1 MNKDLFFMQ
10 EALDEAK
17 KGLAKGE
24 VPVGAVLTFNNE
36 IIAKG
41 HNSPISSND
50 PSCHAEV
57 NTIREAASILKNYRL
72 EKTSLYVTL
81 EPCSMCC
88 GLLIHSRIENL
99 IFAALDPKSGA
110 VMSNASL
117 LDASFINHKVNYSQG
132 PLASQSSELLKS
144 FFRARRS

>member
-144 FFRARRS
+144 FFQARRS

>member
-1 MNKDLFFMQ
+1 MNKDLLFMQ

-57 NTIREAASILKNYRL
+57 NTIREAANILKNYRL

-81 EPCSMCC
+81 EPCAMCC

-110 VMSNASL
+110 VKSNASL
-117 LDASFINHKVNYSQG
+117 LDADFINHKVHYSQG
-132 PLASQSSELLKS
+132 LLENQSSELLKS
-144 FFRARRS
+144 FFRARRL

>member
-117 LDASFINHKVNYSQG
+117 LDADFINHKVNYSQG

-144 FFRARRS
+144 FFQARRS

>member
-1 MNKDLFFMQ
+1 MNKDLLFMQ

-117 LDASFINHKVNYSQG
+117 LDADFINHKVNYSQG

>member
-1 MNKDLFFMQ
+1 MNRDLFFMQ
-10 EALDEAK
+10 EALEEAK
-17 KGLAKGE
+17 KGLAEGE
-24 VPVGAVLTFNNE
+24 VPVGAVLTYKNK

-41 HNSPISSND
+41 HNNPISSND

-57 NTIREAASILKNYRL
+57 NTIREAARVLENYRL

-110 VMSNASL
+110 VMSNANL
-117 LDASFINHKVNYSQG
+117 LDAEFINHKVNYSQG
-132 PLASQSSELLKS
+132 PLEKQSSELLKS
-144 FFRARRS
+144 FFRARRL

>member
-1 MNKDLFFMQ
+1 MNKDFLFMQ

-57 NTIREAASILKNYRL
+57 NAIREAANILKNYRL

-81 EPCSMCC
+81 EPCAMCC

-144 FFRARRS
+144 FFRARRL

>member
-1 MNKDLFFMQ
+1 MNRDLFFMQ
-10 EALDEAK
+10 EALEEAK
-17 KGLAKGE
+17 KGLAEGE
-24 VPVGAVLTFNNE
+24 VPVGAVLTYKNK

-41 HNSPISSND
+41 HNTPIASND

-57 NTIREAASILKNYRL
+57 NTIREAARVLENYRL

-110 VMSNASL
+110 VMSNANL
-117 LDASFINHKVNYSQG
+117 LDAEFINHKVNYSQG
-132 PLASQSSELLKS
+132 PLEQQSSELLKS

>member
-1 MNKDLFFMQ
+1 MNKDLLFMQ

-57 NTIREAASILKNYRL
+57 NAIREAANILKNYRL

-81 EPCSMCC
+81 EPCAMCC

-144 FFRARRS
+144 FFRARRL

>member
-1 MNKDLFFMQ
+1 MNKDLLFMQ

-57 NTIREAASILKNYRL
+57 NTIREAANILKNYRL

-144 FFRARRS
+144 FFQARRS

>member
-1 MNKDLFFMQ
+1 MNKDFLFMQ

-117 LDASFINHKVNYSQG
+117 LDADFINHKVNYSQG

-144 FFRARRS
+144 FFRARRL

>member
-110 VMSNASL
+110 VKSNASL
-117 LDASFINHKVNYSQG
+117 LDADFINHKVHYSQG
-132 PLASQSSELLKS
+132 PLENQSSELLKS
-144 FFRARRS
+144 FFRARRL

>member
-1 MNKDLFFMQ
+1 MQ
-10 EALDEAK
+10 EAMAEAK
-17 KGLAKGE
+17 KGLAEGE
-24 VPVGAVLTFNNE
+24 VPVGAVLTYKNK
-36 IIAKG
+36 IIATG
-41 HNSPISSND
+41 HNTPISSND

-57 NTIREAASILKNYRL
+57 NTIREAARVLENYRL

-110 VMSNASL
+110 VMSNANL
-117 LDASFINHKVNYSQG
+117 LDAEFINHKVNYSQG
-132 PLASQSSELLKS
+132 PLEKQSSELLKS
-144 FFRARRS
+144 FFRARRL

>member
-1 MNKDLFFMQ
+1 MNKDLLFMQ

-57 NTIREAASILKNYRL
+57 NTIREAANILKNYRL

-81 EPCSMCC
+81 EPCAMCC

-132 PLASQSSELLKS
+132 PLATQSSELLKS

>member
-1 MNKDLFFMQ
+1 MNKDLLFMQ

-57 NTIREAASILKNYRL
+57 NTIREAANILKNYRL

-81 EPCSMCC
+81 EPCAMCC

>member
-1 MNKDLFFMQ
+1 MNKDLLFMQ

-57 NTIREAASILKNYRL
+57 NTIREAANILKNYRL

-81 EPCSMCC
+81 EPCAMCC

-117 LDASFINHKVNYSQG
+117 LDADFINHKVNYSQG

>member
-1 MNKDLFFMQ
+1 MNKDLLFMQ

-57 NTIREAASILKNYRL
+57 NTIREAANILKNYRL

-81 EPCSMCC
+81 EPCAMCC

-132 PLASQSSELLKS
+132 PLATQSSELLTS
-144 FFRARRS
+144 

>member
-1 MNKDLFFMQ
+1 MNRDLFFMQ
-10 EALDEAK
+10 EALEEAK
-17 KGLAKGE
+17 KGLAEGE
-24 VPVGAVLTFNNE
+24 VPVGAVLTYKNK
-36 IIAKG
+36 IIAKS
-41 HNSPISSND
+41 HNTPISSND

-57 NTIREAASILKNYRL
+57 NTIREAARVLENYRL

-110 VMSNASL
+110 VMSNANL
-117 LDASFINHKVNYSQG
+117 LDAEFINHKVNYSQG
-132 PLASQSSELLKS
+132 PLEKQSSELLKS
-144 FFRARRS
+144 FFRARRL

>member
-1 MNKDLFFMQ
+1 MNKDLLFMQ

-41 HNSPISSND
+41 HNRPISSND

-57 NTIREAASILKNYRL
+57 NTIREAANILKNYRL

-81 EPCSMCC
+81 EPCAMCC

-144 FFRARRS
+144 FFRARRL

>member
-10 EALDEAK
+10 KALEEAK
-17 KGLAKGE
+17 KGFSEGE
-24 VPVGAVLTFNNE
+24 VPVGAVLTLDNK

-57 NTIREAASILKNYRL
+57 NTIREAARVLKNYRL

-81 EPCSMCC
+81 EPCTMCC
-88 GLLIHSRIENL
+88 GLLIHSRIKNL

-110 VMSNASL
+110 VISNGNL
-117 LDASFINHKVNYSQG
+117 LDADFINHKVNYYQG
-132 PLASQSSELLKS
+132 PLEDHSSELLKS
-144 FFRARRS
+144 FFQAKRL

>member
-1 MNKDLFFMQ
+1 MNKDLLFMQ

-17 KGLAKGE
+17 KGSAKGE

-57 NTIREAASILKNYRL
+57 NTIREAANILKNYRL

-81 EPCSMCC
+81 EPCAMCC

-144 FFRARRS
+144 FFRARRL

>member
-1 MNKDLFFMQ
+1 MNRDLFFMQ
-10 EALDEAK
+10 EALEEAK
-17 KGLAKGE
+17 KGLAEGE
-24 VPVGAVLTFNNE
+24 VPVGAVLTYKNK
-36 IIAKG
+36 IIAKS
-41 HNSPISSND
+41 HNTPISSND

-57 NTIREAASILKNYRL
+57 NTIREAARVLENYRL

-110 VMSNASL
+110 VMSNANL
-117 LDASFINHKVNYSQG
+117 LDAEFINHKVNYSQG
-132 PLASQSSELLKS
+132 PLEKQSSELLKS

>member
-1 MNKDLFFMQ
+1 M
-10 EALDEAK
+10 DEAK

-57 NTIREAASILKNYRL
+57 NTIREAANILKNYRL

-81 EPCSMCC
+81 EPCAMCC

-132 PLASQSSELLKS
+132 PLATQSSELLKS

>member
-57 NTIREAASILKNYRL
+57 NTIREAANILKNYRL

-81 EPCSMCC
+81 EPCAMCC

-110 VMSNASL
+110 VKSNASL
-117 LDASFINHKVNYSQG
+117 LDADFINHKVNYSQG

>member
-117 LDASFINHKVNYSQG
+117 LDADFINHKVNYFQG